1 MLRIT
6 VRNHTGTRIVLE
18 GKLASVWVNELK
30 DCCREILSRSDPR
43 DVFIELAD
51 VSFVD
56 AGGKE
61 FLAELSREGVKL
73 VSNGIGTDALVEEIT
88 KQAGSGRHAP
98 ARRQTP

>member
-6 VRNHTGTRIVLE
+6 VREQPGVRIVLE

-30 DCCREILSRSDPR
+30 DCCKDILARSDPE

-56 AGGKE
+56 AAGKE
-61 FLAELSREGVKL
+61 LLAELSREGVHL
-73 VSNGIGTDALVEEIT
+73 ISDDIAMDALVEEIM
-88 KQAGSGRHAP
+88 KNGREEHGVIP
-98 ARRQTP
+98 AE